1 MAPPAS
7 PLAAVPAPLSAPA
20 DEPSPAAPTSDSPT
34 GKAPPSS
41 RRRWWIRA
49 RRLLVIGFATAV
61 AWLLISHARSIEWSA
76 VGTAL
81 RQLSPQTLAMGA
93 GMAVLSFLFYSSFDL
108 LGRRY
113 IGHRLP
119 PLRTMAI
126 TVVCYVFNLNLGAV
140 VGGVAFRYR
149 LYSRMGLNTGEIT
162 QIMGLSML
170 TNWLGYMLLAGLV
183 FATGTVGLPPDWQ
196 NDSATAA
203 WFGSA
208 LSGVGVAMMAVP
220 ALYLAACAWSPR
232 RSVTVRGQTLKLP
245 SIRLG
250 LSQIVLSV
258 LHWLATAGILYVLL
272 QERIEY
278 PVVLGVLMVS
288 AIAGVITHIPAG
300 LGVVEA
306 VFIALLGHRVPHTEL
321 LAALLAYRAVFYIIP
336 LMIAFAG
343 YLQLE
348 ATARGAKA
356 RLEARPLRG

>member
-7 PLAAVPAPLSAPA
+7 PLAAEPPPAEPPRSASA
-20 DEPSPAAPTSDSPT
+20 SAFDAPS
-34 GKAPPSS
+34 KAPPS
-41 RRRWWIRA
+41 RRRLWWIRA
-49 RRLLVIGFATAV
+49 RRLLVIGFAV
-61 AWLLISHARSIEWSA
+61 VVGWLLISHARSIEWSA

-93 GMAVLSFLFYSSFDL
+93 GMALLSFLFYSSFDL

-119 PLRTMAI
+119 PLRTMVI
-126 TVVCYVFNLNLGAV
+126 TVVCYVFNLNLGAI

-149 LYSRMGLNTGEIT
+149 LYSRLGLSTGEIT

-183 FATGTVGLPPDWQ
+183 FATGTVGLPPDWLD
-196 NDSATAA
+196 DSATAA
-203 WFGSA
+203 WIGSA
-208 LSGVGVAMMAVP
+208 LSGVGIGMMAVP
-220 ALYLAACAWSPR
+220 MLYLAACAWSPR

-250 LSQIVLSV
+250 LTQIILSV
-258 LHWLATAGILYVLL
+258 LHWLATAGILYMLL

-336 LMIAFAG
+336 LMIAFAA

-348 ATARGAKA
+348 ATARAAKA
-356 RLEARPLRG
+356 RLEARPLRH